1 MIKILNSTTPQMQLD
16 FNHVNVKHPVYLIFF
31 FLLVMRCWHSK
42 GVLSETREDIKN
54 VIKDDNLSLYWEWYP
69 YNEYEELME
78 AGLIPDESDEE
89 ELEDS

>member
-1 MIKILNSTTPQMQLD
+1 M
-16 FNHVNVKHPVYLIFF
+16 KHPVYLIFF
-31 FLLVMRCWHSK
+31 LVMRCWHSK
-42 GVLSETREDIKN
+42 GVTSETREDIKN

-89 ELEDS
+89 ELEDL